1 MRRTAPRR
9 PRGRAFSLGFALALV
24 LVSGALASAGSAGA
38 ETVAPG
44 APESLAS
51 AAASGAPSGGPPGPG
66 SSGPAATLEQCVT
79 SLTQADRSATFVGE
93 MTAIAGT
100 ARMSM
105 RIELQERLPAQTGF
119 HTVAAPGLGV
129 WRAAAPGVKVYRY
142 IKQVTN
148 LSAPA
153 VYRAA
158 VRFRWLNAKGKLI
171 RAVERRTSTCT
182 QPPGLKPLPGTTPG
196 FGG

>member
-1 MRRTAPRR
+1 MPQPLRGARR
-9 PRGRAFSLGFALALV
+9 RAFALGCALV
-24 LVSGALASAGSAGA
+24 LVSALAFGAADAGA
-38 ETVAPG
+38 ETPAARTAEP
-44 APESLAS
+44 LAG
-51 AAASGAPSGGPPGPG
+51 AAASGSTSGGPSGPG
-66 SSGPAATLEQCVT
+66 SSGPTATLEQCVT
-79 SLTQADRSATFVGE
+79 SLTQAERSATFLGE
-93 MTAIAGT
+93 MTAIPGT
-100 ARMSM
+100 GRMSM
-105 RIELQERLPAQTGF
+105 RIELQERPQAQSAF

-158 VRFRWLNAKGKLI
+158 VRFRWLNARGKLI